1 MNDVLSDR
9 GFDESYPI
17 KMAQKAGE
25 PVDVGSGSEPR
36 EMMPAC
42 SVASAS
48 SSRLKKVLA
57 PAVHFVAWNNFPRNF
72 CNFLIGIEP
81 EEKSSRQNSR
91 ASSTL
96 AGSMAM
102 VSLMVSKTTPIQ
114 VMIVVGPS
122 HLSGAASNP
131 S

>member
-1 MNDVLSDR
+1 MRVTPLNWPRKQMNQWMSAL
-9 GFDESYPI
+9 
-17 KMAQKAGE
+17 A
-25 PVDVGSGSEPR
+25 SEPR

-48 SSRLKKVLA
+48 ISRLKKALA

-72 CNFLIGIEP
+72 WNFLVGTDP
-81 EEKSSRQNSR
+81 EDESSRQNNR

-96 AGSMAM
+96 AGSIAM

-114 VMIVVGPS
+114 VTMVVGPS

-131 S
+131 NWAIKSRR